1 MTDQERGVHRNG
13 SIKANTDGEETLI
26 DNLFNLFVKGA
37 ILDKRIDSRSTFYSD
52 IYTDSNDNEKVLLL
66 LEDFMKTVVK
76 KVLGHLGVE
85 FSIDG
90 EDLSIYQTDKD
101 CDINNYCNKRDELE
115 VNNRDSASFKNV
127 IMKRRPAIKS
137 KDYRYILLIG
147 MG

>member
-1 MTDQERGVHRNG
+1 MAVYAQRY
-13 SIKANTDGEETLI
+13 IKANTEGEKTLI
-26 DNLFNLFVKGA
+26 DNMFNLFVKGA

-52 IYTDSNDNEKVLLL
+52 IYADSNDNEKVLLL

-76 KVLGHLGVE
+76 KVLADLGME

-90 EDLSIYQTDKD
+90 KDLNIYPSDKD
-101 CDINNYCNKRDELE
+101 CDIDDCCDKRDGLK
-115 VNNRDSASFKNV
+115 VNNKDSTSFKNV